1 MLRSDLCDY
10 SDAYIVEKG
19 TITVEGDNNASFRS
33 CIWKINKILIDNA
46 KDFDNVMPIYNLLE
60 YSDDYCMTSG
70 SLWNYCRHQINDSP
84 IEINNCNRKNNKKT
98 TTSKSFEYKTK
109 LIGGA
114 PNNNNILDAEVSIIP
129 RPPENLGANPSVLD
143 VEAIQRT
150 SATFQI
156 NNAKHYVLVVT
167 LSVNRNIKFLE
178 KI

>member
-1 MLRSDLCDY
+1 MS
-10 SDAYIVEKG
+10 
-19 TITVEGDNNASFRS
+19 
-33 CIWKINKILIDNA
+33 
-46 KDFDNVMPIYNLLE
+46 IYNLLE
-60 YSDDYCMTSG
+60 YNDDYCMTSG

-114 PNNNNILDAEVSIIP
+114 PNNINILDAEVSIIP
-129 RPPENLGANPSVLD
+129 RAPENLDANLSFLD
-143 VEAIQRT
+143 VEGIQIT

-156 NNAKHYVLVVT
+156 NNGKHFVLVVT
-167 LSVNRNIKFLE
+167 LSVNANIKFLE

>member
-1 MLRSDLCDY
+1 
-10 SDAYIVEKG
+10 
-19 TITVEGDNNASFRS
+19 
-33 CIWKINKILIDNA
+33 
-46 KDFDNVMPIYNLLE
+46 MPIYNLLE

-129 RPPENLGANPSVLD
+129 RAPKILVL
-143 VEAIQRT
+143 IHLFWMWKQYKN
-150 SATFQI
+150 QC
-156 NNAKHYVLVVT
+156 
-167 LSVNRNIKFLE
+167 NISNK
-178 KI
+178 